1 MNPAVAPSHPRGFT
15 LVELVI
21 VVLIIGIL
29 STLALPR
36 FVNMGSDARAA
47 KAEAILDAVQSASR
61 VVRAA
66 AVVHNATGPAGTVQI
81 DGVTINTVYGYPAA
95 LTVNN
100 GAGGIVDA
108 AGLDTTASNSDQ
120 ITLASSA
127 DSALLIKLNGAP
139 ASSATKCAVSYTAP
153 AAADQVPTI
162 ALTTSGC

>member
-1 MNPAVAPSHPRGFT
+1 MNPAAAASDPRGFT

-36 FVNMGSDARAA
+36 FINMGADARAA
-47 KAEAILDAVQSASR
+47 KAEAILDAVQSAAR

-66 AVVHNATGPAGTVQI
+66 AVVHNATGPTGTVQI
-81 DGVTINTVYGYPAA
+81 DGVSINTVYGYPAA
-95 LTVNN
+95 LAANN
-100 GAGGIVDA
+100 GAAGIVDA
-108 AGLDTTASNSDQ
+108 AGLDTTGSNSDQ

-127 DSALLIKLNGAP
+127 NSGLLIELNGAP
-139 ASSATKCAVSYTAP
+139 ASTATKCVVSYMAP